1 MNKRLLALLRRTA
14 LAWSLVIGAGVMLAP
29 YAVETVA
36 AKKKARKHAAG
47 KRRAAEPERAVERR
61 NIETEDVGSKKEFRI
76 DESLGKVK
84 SLKPVAETSKGPTLS
99 LAALTRSQAEA
110 LVEEKLDEEIGL
122 SSQLL
127 DLTPDC
133 SQGAP
138 VRFRL
143 ADLYW
148 EKSKRAFFRSQ
159 DAKTADKDRGKYEAT
174 MKRLQGQSITH
185 YQKLTDDCEDF
196 DEYAKVLFFLG
207 NALTEVERHREA
219 ANYFQRIIKEFE
231 KSEWVPN
238 AWFMLG
244 EFFFDHANDVEKAL
258 RAYKKAAEF
267 TTSPVYGYAV
277 YKQGWCYV
285 NTGEWDEALER
296 FKLVVQISEDKRQQ
310 LEERGRLGLRK
321 EGLKDYV
328 RAYSNV
334 GDADK
339 ALREFRKVGGAD
351 DVPWM
356 LEQLGNWYVNNDSH
370 DSVVAIYREII
381 KTFPRSTRLPVYQGR
396 IVDAVSKTDKK
407 QIVPQAKLLTQYF
420 TKMRQRIAKGDL
432 TPEEKKAV
440 GRDMGEAEEIAE
452 NTLRRLA
459 LEHHEEAKKLRGPS
473 RDRNLKLAED
483 LYSHYLEVFPTAKP
497 NAEVNYV
504 FFMRFYLAEVQYE
517 VENFAEAAKN
527 YEKVL
532 VLNPTPKDK
541 KEKEMVMAAV
551 ENTVYSYREM
561 VSDLDRKSPPEISGT
576 TPKPI
581 PELKRTLCSA
591 AQRYVQ
597 HFGNTGENV
606 VGMRYMCGRIYYEYN
621 HFEQAAP
628 VFNDIVANHP
638 THENACYSANLVL
651 DMYNIEGAK
660 NYAALRDATRV
671 YLDNK
676 KLACGAEDRAKFAEI
691 HESSSYNLI
700 KVDYEDKKK
709 YLAAANLYLEFYK
722 NFPQSKLA
730 DDSVYESARNFDL
743 ANRLDKAN
751 EVRAFLVEKVA
762 NADPSLVKETLYNMA
777 VSYERIVDFDDAAK
791 YLELFTQ
798 KYPDDK
804 RSKDALFNASLY
816 RATLFQFDAARKNR
830 EEYLSPQRYGN
841 DEAAHRV
848 AFDNCEAME
857 KEAEIAE
864 GKAGKK
870 DDKGVLA
877 KWQAANDCYAKF
889 AARRSYEEADPDLV
903 CHAQFRRLEI
913 MRTKT
918 NYDKGAAEQA
928 SLIAKNWSRWKRG
941 GPDKTPRCAAAVAEL
956 KFRELPN
963 EFKNYKGML
972 IEEMK
977 LTDKL
982 KSFEAS
988 ARAKVKARDQLV
1000 EKYKAVAEIG
1010 AAEWALAALFQI
1022 GEVYQDSV
1030 DKFLRAPIQEKVKGL
1045 GAVPDDIKAQMNAR
1059 REQDAAPIKE
1069 QAIEA
1074 FSLCVDKAHEL
1085 GVYNEWPVKARRRL
1099 QQLRPES
1106 FAAIE
1111 ERVVP
1116 IRFTDRLTVQR
1127 NGLVV
1132 ADGEGWRTLE
1142 PAAADGKGK
1151 PDKAGAAE
1159 RAAQS
1164 SVAGGKK
1171 P

>member
-1 MNKRLLALLRRTA
+1 MRRRLLALLRRTT
-14 LAWSLVIGAGVMLAP
+14 LAWALVLGAGVVLAP

-36 AKKKARKHAAG
+36 AKKKAKKRAAKKKRG
-47 KRRAAEPERAVERR
+47 GAQEREAERRA
-61 NIETEDVGSKKEFRI
+61 IETEDVGTKKEFGI
-76 DESLGKVK
+76 DQSLGKVK
-84 SLKPVAETSKGPTLS
+84 DLKPAAETSKGPTLS
-99 LAALTRSQAEA
+99 LAALTRGQAEA

-133 SQGAP
+133 TQGAP

-159 DAKTADKDRGKYEAT
+159 DAKTPEKDRSKYEGT
-174 MKRLQGQSITH
+174 MKRLQGQSIDH
-185 YQKLTDDCEDF
+185 YQKLTDECEDF

-219 ANYFQRIIKEFE
+219 ANYFQRIIKDFE

-258 RAYKKAAEF
+258 RSYRKAAEN
-267 TTSPVYGYAV
+267 TASPVYGYAV

-285 NTGEWDEALER
+285 NTGEWDQALDR
-296 FKLVVQISEDKRQQ
+296 FRLVVQISEDKRQQ
-310 LEERGRLGLRK
+310 IEERGRIGLRR

-334 GDADK
+334 GDPDK
-339 ALREFRKVGGAD
+339 ALREFRKVGGAEE
-351 DVPWM
+351 VPWM

-420 TKMRQRIAKGDL
+420 TKMRQRMAKGDL
-432 TPEEKKAV
+432 NPEEKKSV
-440 GRDMGEAEEIAE
+440 TRDMAEAEEIAE
-452 NTLRRLA
+452 NSLRRLA

-483 LYSHYLEVFPTAKP
+483 LYSHYLEVFPTPKP
-497 NAEVNYV
+497 DAEVNYV

-532 VLNPTPKDK
+532 AMNPTPKNK

-576 TPKPI
+576 APKPI
-581 PELKRTLCSA
+581 PELKQTLISSA
-591 AQRYVQ
+591 ERYVKY
-597 HFGNTGENV
+597 FGNTGDNV
-606 VGMRYMCGRIYYEYN
+606 VGMRYMGGRICYEYN
-621 HFEQAAP
+621 HFDCAA
-628 VFNDIVANHP
+628 VAFHDIVANHP
-638 THENACYSANLVL
+638 AHENACYSANLIL
-651 DMYNIEGAK
+651 DMYNVEGAR
-660 NYAALRDATRV
+660 NYAALRDSTRTF
-671 YLDNK
+671 LDNK
-676 KLACGAEDRAKFAEI
+676 KLACGGPDRAKFAEI

-700 KVDYEDKKK
+700 KVDYEDKRK

-730 DDSVYESARNFDL
+730 DDAVYESARNFDL

-762 NADPSLVKETLYNMA
+762 NADPGLVKETLYNMA
-777 VSYERIVDFDDAAK
+777 ASYERIVDFDDAAK
-791 YLELFTQ
+791 YLELFAQ

-841 DEAAHRV
+841 DDEAHRV

-857 KEAEIAE
+857 REAEQAE
-864 GKAGKK
+864 SKAGKK
-870 DDKGVLA
+870 DDKGVIA
-877 KWQAANDCYAKF
+877 RWQAANDCYAKF
-889 AARRSYEEADPDLV
+889 VQRRSYEDADPDLV
-903 CHAQFRRLEI
+903 CHAQFRRAEI

-918 NYDKGAAEQA
+918 NYDKGAAEQG
-928 SLIAKNWSRWKRG
+928 SLILKNWPRWKRA
-941 GPDKTPRCAAAVAEL
+941 GPEKTLRCAAAVGEL

-972 IEEMK
+972 VDEMK

-988 ARAKVKARDQLV
+988 AKAKVKARDQLI

-1010 AAEWALAALFQI
+1010 AAEWALAALYQI
-1022 GEVYQDSV
+1022 GEAYQDSV
-1030 DKFLRAPIQEKVKGL
+1030 DKVLRASIQEKVGRDK
-1045 GAVPDDIKAQMNAR
+1045 VPEEIKAELRQRLKN
-1059 REQDAAPIKE
+1059 DAAPIEE

-1074 FSLCVDKAHEL
+1074 FRLCVEKAHEL

-1099 QQLRPES
+1099 QQLRPDA

-1111 ERVVP
+1111 ERLAP
-1116 IRFTDRLTVQR
+1116 IRFTEKLTVQR

-1132 ADGEGWRTLE
+1132 ADGEGWRSLE
-1142 PAAADGKGK
+1142 PSAANGSGKRDAAAS
-1151 PDKAGAAE
+1151 AE
-1159 RAAQS
+1159 SKTARE
-1164 SVAGGKK
+1164 
-1171 P
+1171 PRNP